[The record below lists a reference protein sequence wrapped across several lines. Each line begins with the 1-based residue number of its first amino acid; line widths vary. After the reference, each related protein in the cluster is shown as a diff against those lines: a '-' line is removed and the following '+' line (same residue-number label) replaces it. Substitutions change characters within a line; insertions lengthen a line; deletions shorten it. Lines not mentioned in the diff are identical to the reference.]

1 MFGGTQR
8 APLSSPV
15 CPCSS
20 HCSQRE
26 LCVPLWG
33 TLLSLEHLPHFII
46 DMSYAIGT
54 FKPST
59 ATSWLLIHSA
69 GCSVS
74 GLVAEPLLH
83 IFVAHGMCGHHSCF
97 PRWLRMVLDI
107 SINYPRR
114 ISFPF
119 PDMTAVLW
127 TPPYVRLTTAE
138 GATCAVRTKPLLE
151 RPSLGSQQVPQL
163 PCAGGA
169 GSIRC
174 DLWTELHSVSECLW
188 TQDKGTEPIRFL
200 PCFFHVQKSRTEVN

>member
-8 APLSSPV
+8 APLSSPA

-83 IFVAHGMCGHHSCF
+83 IFVAHTESLHGMCGHHSCF

-114 ISFPF
+114 IFFSFSWY
-119 PDMTAVLW
+119 DCCLMD
-127 TPPYVRLTTAE
+127 TPICKAYN
-138 GATCAVRTKPLLE
+138 CW
-151 RPSLGSQQVPQL
+151 
-163 PCAGGA
+163 
-169 GSIRC
+169 RC
-174 DLWTELHSVSECLW
+174 NLRCSHQTFVGK
-188 TQDKGTEPIRFL
+188 TIPG
-200 PCFFHVQKSRTEVN
+200 